1 MRLLRRSLVMVVS
14 RSVSL
19 FPIPIGLYNFGK
31 ENHELN
37 VGLVNDILIESS
49 EDVDGNLRSNL
60 GGWHSK
66 NNLEERYDSFVLLRK
81 QIEISINDYCLKHGF
96 LDGLICG
103 GLWSNINESGD
114 MNVAHHHGNACL
126 TGVYY
131 PCESIIDDKVKFNY
145 TDKSPLFTGRWDGKK
160 GGSLCFQDPSFALKT
175 RLKKSKSP
183 SSFTIDHYHIYPTS
197 GLLAVFPSYLIHTV
211 IPFRENK
218 KRLSI
223 SFDSD
228 YGTSR

>member
-1 MRLLRRSLVMVVS
+1 MVVS

-131 PCESIIDDKVKFNY
+131 PCESIVDDKVKFNY
-145 TDKSPLFTGRWDGKK
+145 TDKSPLFTGRWDGK
-160 GGSLCFQDPSFALKT
+160 
-175 RLKKSKSP
+175 
-183 SSFTIDHYHIYPTS
+183 
-197 GLLAVFPSYLIHTV
+197 
-211 IPFRENK
+211 
-218 KRLSI
+218 
-223 SFDSD
+223 
-228 YGTSR
+228 